1 MKTVKRIMCVL
12 LTVLLLFTAAS
23 AGVSPLVARAAGSYF
38 FYVMSGDIQAYSFGH
53 DLSYNGNCKNAWTQQ
68 LPLKAD
74 GSRQVCLARNEAEG
88 FQLYFTEFD
97 NTDGETRS
105 LRITVSPFLNSAGE
119 ELASTVYREIFMTGE
134 EVGGCPNLAEA
145 LLPYDGEPVET
156 TPNDNMMF
164 YVELKSDKEQT
175 PGDYRSVVTLYD
187 GDTALTTRT
196 VTATVWH
203 FALPEAHYAT
213 NMFGL
218 YDSISGYPITS
229 GFLRA
234 SGVRFTEAE
243 RLRDE
248 DIIPE
253 DRALA
258 LEILKAWDEVLLQ
271 HGVSASEIPRFLIE
285 TDAKAAQ
292 LTMADPRRKVFCVPL
307 LNRKAIS
314 QNAFNAAT
322 EEMILR
328 YKELVYDNDFLKDK
342 AFFYPEDEQNWES
355 GTPDALFNAQY
366 AALEAIWPGAHI
378 TVPMNSYNTGTVEAR
393 RGKTD
398 ILCMVQSLLKNY
410 EGARTAFT
418 DGTWT
423 RTWRYMDHIDYGQF
437 YLYKSKK
444 STIGIFRRILYW
456 QQEVLHSDG
465 MLNWNC
471 AFLPVYDDGSVYNV
485 WENNTLPPNFAP
497 GHGNGESL
505 LIYPGT
511 ALGLPA
517 DEPVVSLRLKQ
528 IVSGLDD
535 YDYLQL
541 TKEFLGE
548 NSDAYT
554 NAINTV
560 LPRYA
565 SSGIE
570 RIWNPETQ
578 DWDPC
583 TCTTVN
589 NARVALGNALDAAWL
604 AGNADH
610 AYGDWVVAVTPDE
623 THNGLAI
630 RTCADCGAEESKK
643 IYLCDDG
650 SHNDSIYA
658 PIDENTHSVTCSI
671 CGRSRTEAHTPVETE
686 GKAPT
691 CTEDGYTAGVICE
704 KCGAVLENTEVLHA
718 AHTLTETPETAPG
731 CESDGNIAYWYC
743 TRCEK
748 YFADEACTREITLAD
763 TVISAAH
770 TLGEWINEIP
780 ANCMNTGVKGHFH
793 CDICQKDFDAQM
805 NGIADLTIQKDETNH
820 AGEIVLTGRTAAT
833 CTRPGYT
840 GDEVCSACGNT
851 VRTGHTQDATG
862 HRWDGGTITAPPTCK
877 AEGKRVYV
885 CLNGCGETREES
897 IAKLTTH
904 TWDGGA
910 VTKAPTCTEN
920 GEKTLTCTV
929 CGATTKE
936 AVEKLGHTAPNGS
949 GRCDRCGVQ
958 LVEGCKYC
966 GQIHTGF
973 MGKIVGFFHN
983 IMYFFRHL
991 FG

>member
-1 MKTVKRIMCVL
+1 MKNVKRILSVML
-12 LTVLLLFTAAS
+12 AALLLFSAAS
-23 AGVSPLVARAAGSYF
+23 TGVSPLVARAAGSYF
-38 FYVMSGDIQAYSFGH
+38 FYVVSSDIQAYSFGH
-53 DLSYNGNCKNAWTQQ
+53 DLSYNGNCKNAWSQQ
-68 LPLKAD
+68 LPLKSD
-74 GSRQVCLARNEAEG
+74 GSRQVCLARNETEG

-97 NTDGETRS
+97 NTDGGTRS
-105 LRITVSPFLNSAGE
+105 LWITVAPFVNSAGE
-119 ELASTVYREIFMTGE
+119 ELAFSVYREIYMTGE

-156 TPNDNMMF
+156 TPNDNITF
-164 YVELKSDKEQT
+164 YVELRSDKEQT

-187 GDTALTTRT
+187 GDTVLTTRS

-218 YDSISGYPITS
+218 YDSISGYPVTS

-292 LTMADPRRKVFCVPL
+292 LTMADPRRKVFSVPL
-307 LNRKAIS
+307 LNRKSITN
-314 QNAFNAAT
+314 NAFNSAT

-328 YKELVYDNDFLKDK
+328 YKELVYDNEFLKDK

-378 TVPMNSYNTGTVEAR
+378 TVPMNRYNSGTVEAR

-410 EGARTAFT
+410 EGARAAFT

-471 AFLPVYDDGSVYNV
+471 AFLPVYDDGSVYDV

-548 NSDAYT
+548 DSDAYK

-560 LPRYA
+560 LPKYA
-565 SSGIE
+565 ASGIE

-623 THNGLAI
+623 THNGLSI
-630 RTCADCGAEESKK
+630 RTCTNCGAEESKK

-650 SHNDSIYA
+650 NHDDSVYT
-658 PIDENTHSVTCSI
+658 PIDENTHSVSCTI
-671 CGRSRTEAHTPVETE
+671 CGRSYTEAHAPVQTE
-686 GKAPT
+686 GKTPT
-691 CTEDGYTAGVICE
+691 CTESGYTAGVICE
-704 KCGAVLENTEVLHA
+704 KCGAVLENTEVLPA
-718 AHTLTETPETAPG
+718 SHTLTVVPAKDPG
-731 CESDGNIAYWYC
+731 CETPGNIAYRYC
-743 TRCEK
+743 TVCEK
-748 YFADEACTREITLAD
+748 YFADEACAEEISLED
-763 TVISAAH
+763 TVLPAAH
-770 TLGEWINEIP
+770 TLGAWINETP
-780 ANCMNTGVKGHFH
+780 ADCSHTGVKGHYT
-793 CDICQKDFDAQM
+793 CEACRKDIDREGNVID
-805 NGIADLTIQKDETNH
+805 DLTIGKDPDRH
-820 AGEIVLTGRTAAT
+820 AGGTRLTGEIAAT
-833 CTRPGYT
+833 CTEAGYSGDTVCLGCGQPIDQGHPIDPLQHKWDAGILTRP
-840 GDEVCSACGNT
+840 A
-851 VRTGHTQDATG
+851 
-862 HRWDGGTITAPPTCK
+862 TCK
-877 AEGKRVYV
+877 VEGVRVYT
-885 CLNGCGETREES
+885 CLNGCGATKEETV
-897 IAKLTTH
+897 AKLTEH
-904 TWDGGA
+904 TWNGGA

-920 GEKTLTCTV
+920 GIFTYTCTV
-929 CGATTKE
+929 CGTTKTE
-936 AVEKLGHTAPNGS
+936 AVQKLGHTAANADGK
-949 GRCDRCGVQ
+949 CDRCGAV
-958 LVEGCKYC
+958 LTDACRYC
-966 GQIHTGF
+966 GKVHTGF
-973 MGKIVGFFHN
+973 FGGIIGFFHN
-983 IMYFFRHL
+983 IMYFFRSL